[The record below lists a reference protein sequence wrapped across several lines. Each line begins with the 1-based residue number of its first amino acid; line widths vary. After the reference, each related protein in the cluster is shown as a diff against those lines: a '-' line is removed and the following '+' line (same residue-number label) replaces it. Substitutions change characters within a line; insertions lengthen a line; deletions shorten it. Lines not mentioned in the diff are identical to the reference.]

1 MPSSASS
8 RDISRRTA
16 ELSTYLDLGRTQ
28 QFPIDLP
35 ALPGFER
42 TLDSVESAAA
52 KIDDPDGRWLYGL
65 FWFRQIDTIDELA
78 LESLSG
84 GKHNQALRLWGQRI
98 ARGGR
103 EACASLLNRSALHFA
118 LTAVPGQAH
127 FEQLRLGL
135 ESLGEALSEHAG
147 TVRAEI
153 PANRWSEMLR
163 RIAEQLFHFA
173 TSVESPQGGPEHLG
187 LIALLTGFPAE
198 VRDALTAR
206 LTAPVFA
213 GLEAAIRQSKALF
226 TVGGHSEQGLL
237 LLENAL
243 DVFARLRQA
252 IGDEDPRLKAL
263 ANRLSAAYFEW
274 TVPGVEMADPLA
286 RLGQIID
293 PVDSLPV
300 TSGVLDRARTVRFAE
315 TPAQPTPDSAPSQES
330 PDLVPSAGSTTLAPS
345 NESADL
351 ASSQESPEQA
361 QTPVENAPAAVAL
374 APDSERVVVAE
385 GAVGA
390 PSDSAAEA
398 AGQAAKEAAKEAAE
412 ETVAAAA
419 SEAASEAA
427 DVLARAGVEPAPAAT
442 AQEVIDS
449 GAAMHEVIADA
460 GHAAANHLAYDAFDA
475 PAHEAANHAAFAAVD
490 APAQQAA
497 AQATASESAPLRD
510 DLAPSHPYD
519 ELAAARAA
527 NVAQGAILQAA
538 ALPDRAAQTEAVHR
552 SLADRMLRPLGKI
565 EEVAALIEQ
574 SRPELAKLK
583 ALLGRD
589 DPQYLG
595 TCESLASLCL
605 DRLVE
610 MVDAEREASEASADA
625 ATARAV
631 LDRAEIAARKIAML
645 DLGAEARDR
654 VARFLGALRDLL
666 DQDSIATEQNGG
678 TSRLGRLPKIALSAG
693 LVASAAAVVAWLMG
707 G

>member
-1 MPSSASS
+1 
-8 RDISRRTA
+8 
-16 ELSTYLDLGRTQ
+16 
-28 QFPIDLP
+28 
-35 ALPGFER
+35 
-42 TLDSVESAAA
+42 
-52 KIDDPDGRWLYGL
+52 
-65 FWFRQIDTIDELA
+65 
-78 LESLSG
+78 
-84 GKHNQALRLWGQRI
+84 
-98 ARGGR
+98 
-103 EACASLLNRSALHFA
+103 
-118 LTAVPGQAH
+118 
-127 FEQLRLGL
+127 
-135 ESLGEALSEHAG
+135 
-147 TVRAEI
+147 
-153 PANRWSEMLR
+153 
-163 RIAEQLFHFA
+163 
-173 TSVESPQGGPEHLG
+173 
-187 LIALLTGFPAE
+187 
-198 VRDALTAR
+198 
-206 LTAPVFA
+206 
-213 GLEAAIRQSKALF
+213 
-226 TVGGHSEQGLL
+226 

-315 TPAQPTPDSAPSQES
+315 TPAQPI
-330 PDLVPSAGSTTLAPS
+330 
-345 NESADL
+345 ADL
-351 ASSQESPEQA
+351 ASSQESPTLEPSQEA
-361 QTPVENAPAAVAL
+361 LAFAPVQESPAPAETQVDIVPAPVAL
-374 APDSERVVVAE
+374 APDFEPVRVDEVALGVAE
-385 GAVGA
+385 ETARETA
-390 PSDSAAEA
+390 KDAAAETA
-398 AGQAAKEAAKEAAE
+398 AVVAKEASAETTAVAAQDAVAQTAEDSDKEA
-412 ETVAAAA
+412 TAAAA
-419 SEAASEAA
+419 DAMGPSA
-427 DVLARAGVEPAPAAT
+427 VKQAPAAT
-442 AQEVIDS
+442 AQAVIDS
-449 GAAMHEVIADA
+449 GTAMHEVIADA

-527 NVAQGAILQAA
+527 NVAQSAILQAA

-678 TSRLGRLPKIALSAG
+678 TLRMGRLPKIALSAG